1 MLFKA
6 YNDHHEL
13 VLRPDDFWQAIN
25 VQFSYY
31 VNANGE
37 ALRDHFVN
45 HEGQKELIVLCDGNF
60 LTVNYGEFVSR
71 MVAE

>member
-1 MLFKA
+1 MLFKV

-45 HEGQKELIVLCDGNF
+45 HEGQKELIV
-60 LTVNYGEFVSR
+60 
-71 MVAE
+71 